1 MNDKIDLSHGWRV
14 GALVAAVTILTFSI
28 DAHAQ
33 DDGWQRGS
41 GAGKQPNASTAG
53 DFAVVQLATT
63 EPDKLM
69 ADWNKPTPGVS
80 MVTNTRAT
88 RNQPIV
94 TFIIFKGCRADAAG
108 NCNVTVDYDTLGPDG
123 KTYDETKAAEVWVGH
138 PPSARPQPTA
148 LGIRV
153 RPTYRRQRPVGHLS
167 GPRGDHRS
175 RSRRHAEHRAVSD
188 HRDEVARDQI
198 FAFGHDAAGR
208 FSAQADSK
216 LPFLGR

>member
-14 GALVAAVTILTFSI
+14 GALVAAVAILTFSI

-123 KTYDETKAAEVWVGH
+123 KPTTRQRRPRSWSVTHQRPASTYSSLHQGTAYVSKTKTHWA
-138 PPSARPQPTA
+138 PIRSAR
-148 LGIRV
+148 
-153 RPTYRRQRPVGHLS
+153 
-167 GPRGDHRS
+167 RS
-175 RSRRHAEHRAVSD
+175 
-188 HRDEVARDQI
+188 QI
-198 FAFGHDAAGR
+198 T
-208 FSAQADSK
+208 
-216 LPFLGR
+216 